1 MMYFRLT
8 RVRQQDLQRR
18 NEDNCQIDVSNH
30 LSLFEDYAASD
41 KLRKAFCL
49 VRVHRMVNKAGKKSV
64 EFKDPVK
71 FGSEYSKTLE
81 VYCYPYSEENGQ
93 YKFNPTSLKVIS
105 AKDIIC
111 HVNLEY
117 EEMSDVYKL
126 PMVEK
131 DAIAKEVATMF
142 LESDRGSRGTR
153 RRRPTTNDNF
163 DGHFVETISPATN
176 STVGSSDQQRRSGR
190 IRTVSHF
197 IH

>member
-1 MMYFRLT
+1 MYFRLT
-8 RVRQQDLQRR
+8 RVRQQDLQQK
-18 NEDNCQIDVSNH
+18 NTEDCPIDVSNH
-30 LSLFEDYAASD
+30 VCLFEDYAASD
-41 KLRKAFCL
+41 KLRKSFCL
-49 VRVHRMVNKAGKKSV
+49 VRVHRMVNKAGKSV

-71 FGSEYSKTLE
+71 FGSNYTKTLE

-93 YKFNPTSLKVIS
+93 YKFNAASLTVIS

-117 EEMSDVYKL
+117 DDISDVYKL
-126 PMVEK
+126 PIMEK
-131 DAIAKEVATMF
+131 DAIAKEVVTIF
-142 LESDRGSRGTR
+142 SEPSDRVNRSTR
-153 RRRPTTNDNF
+153 RRRPTTNDHF

-176 STVGSSDQQRRSGR
+176 SSNGSSDQRRSGR